1 MEILKLHVTALLFRG
16 LRDRG
21 RLDQTPK
28 DKLDLTRL
36 RARLAEKPRTK
47 AGQVRQAW
55 PDIKALFDAGHSLK
69 DIWKWLNEIGIEI
82 GYARLSH
89 YTGQLKRRD
98 QTAPRT
104 ESIAA
109 SPEGRCIS
117 EHSLAVPNG
126 GAGKES
132 TIPEEVAPPPNDPLA
147 NIRERE
153 VRRPGFQYNSD
164 PDVKKLI

>member
-1 MEILKLHVTALLFRG
+1 M
-16 LRDRG
+16 
-21 RLDQTPK
+21 DQTPK

-69 DIWKWLNEIGIEI
+69 DIWMWLNEIGIEI

-98 QTAPRT
+98 QAAARA

-109 SPEGRCIS
+109 SPEGGCIS
-117 EHSLAVPNG
+117 EHSP
-126 GAGKES
+126 S
-132 TIPEEVAPPPNDPLA
+132 RT
-147 NIRERE
+147 R
-153 VRRPGFQYNSD
+153 
-164 PDVKKLI
+164 